1 MLADLRRI
9 SCTSDSPSPDILS
22 QMLQSAKSN
31 LAKLPFF
38 GLRDQFEASQYL
50 FTWTFGLHFHQ
61 GITQQLNESLY
72 FNWDSIS
79 DTDLASVKTQNAHDL
94 QLYKFGQKLFSERLI
109 YATNEDK
116 KHGKTLF
123 LPTLSWPSPVPICS
137 WTGEDERRKQLF
149 WIPCCWFLL
158 SGHCHAWCS
167 SCDQGEKM
175 KTRILVW
182 REPPPPKWG

>member
-1 MLADLRRI
+1 MCVEREKVCPNITSHTTLAEFISCQGNRAKNRAVRMLADLRRI

-123 LPTLSWPSPVPICS
+123 LPTLS
-137 WTGEDERRKQLF
+137 
-149 WIPCCWFLL
+149 
-158 SGHCHAWCS
+158 
-167 SCDQGEKM
+167 
-175 KTRILVW
+175 
-182 REPPPPKWG
+182 